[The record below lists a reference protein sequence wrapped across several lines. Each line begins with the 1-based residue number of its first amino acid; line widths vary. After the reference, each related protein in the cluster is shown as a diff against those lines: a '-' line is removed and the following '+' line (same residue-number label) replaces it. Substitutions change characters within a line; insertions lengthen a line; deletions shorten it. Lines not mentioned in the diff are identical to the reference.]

1 MVYKGP
7 GLIGDIKRGLLQTLE
22 NENTSL
28 AQALG
33 RDASAIAQGRL

>member
-1 MVYKGP
+1 
-7 GLIGDIKRGLLQTLE
+7 LQTLE

-33 RDASAIAQGRL
+33 RDASAIAQGRY